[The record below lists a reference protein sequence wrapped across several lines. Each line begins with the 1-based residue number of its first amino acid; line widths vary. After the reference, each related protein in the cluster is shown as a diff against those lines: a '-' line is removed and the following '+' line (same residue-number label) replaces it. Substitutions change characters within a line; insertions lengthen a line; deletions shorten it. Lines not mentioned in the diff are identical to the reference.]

1 MRSNARLARCQ
12 PFNPIVRMEHELH
25 VSGHVAPGVSVV
37 DGSAPLYWYRAP
49 EHMFRYSTLGAE
61 KTVERPPWRVFDK

>member
-1 MRSNARLARCQ
+1 
-12 PFNPIVRMEHELH
+12 MEHELH

-61 KTVERPPWRVFDK
+61 KTVERPPWRVFDE